1 MADKDK
7 YNIIAIVEAIEK
19 IFQYSR
25 QYSTADELYNC
36 NRDFDASMMNFIVI
50 GEMVARLSD
59 EFTMENSHID
69 WHKIKEFRNMLAH
82 DYFGIDAEEVW
93 DIIKKHL
100 PKLKSDVEEISN
112 I

>member
-7 YNIIAIVEAIEK
+7 YNIIAIVKAIEK
-19 IFQYSR
+19 IFQYSS
-25 QYSTADELYNC
+25 QYSTADELYDC

-59 EFTMENSHID
+59 EFTTENNHID
-69 WHKIKEFRNMLAH
+69 WHRIKGFRNILAH

-93 DIIKKHL
+93 DIIKKHCQ
-100 PKLKSDVEEISN
+100 S
-112 I
+112 

>member
-7 YNIIAIVEAIEK
+7 YNIITILEAIEK

-59 EFTMENSHID
+59 EFTMENSHKD
-69 WHKIKEFRNMLAH
+69 EHRTLNGWLDGDPKRS
-82 DYFGIDAEEVW
+82 EVRKQLIAA
-93 DIIKKHL
+93 DCFYSQCSGSMSRI
-100 PKLKSDVEEISN
+100 
-112 I
+112 